1 MSNKR
6 LELTAKQL
14 LDIRNYEKFPE
25 EDLFEL
31 AKKLK
36 VSTEF
41 KKKYLEY
48 QKNKFISNNIITINK
63 VKLNGGE
70 YKISNVDGVE
80 CITNF
85 SGQVVTRTLIY
96 PSLICIDLV
105 TEQEEIELTYKKR
118 GEWCSKKFPRA
129 FFSSGSKIEKLASF
143 GISIDMNSK
152 TLLSKYLNDLLDLNI
167 YKIPVKQ
174 SLDRLRLV
182 RRYFCSL

>member
-25 EDLFEL
+25 EDLFEQ
-31 AKKLK
+31 AKKLQIK
-36 VSTEF
+36 TEF
-41 KKKYLEY
+41 KSKYMEY
-48 QKNKFISNNIITINK
+48 QKNKFISNNIITMNK
-63 VKLNGGE
+63 IKLNGGE

-129 FFSSGSKIEKLASF
+129 FFSSGSKIERLASF

>member
-1 MSNKR
+1 MTSNG
-6 LELTAKQL
+6 LELTKKEL
-14 LDIRNYEKFPE
+14 LDINTYEKYSEDFLIE
-25 EDLFEL
+25 E

-36 VSTEF
+36 LLTEF
-41 KKKYLEY
+41 KKKYIKY
-48 QKNKFISNNIITINK
+48 QKNKFISNNILEINK

-182 RRYFCSL
+182 